1 MISFQNCAQKLD
13 SQNTTSSV
21 ASNLKLP
28 PVNSDELPMNKEFNI
43 DENNNPIVNEA
54 DGQSNVSNDVNIQIE
69 DREQERIKDINEAI
83 AACKKLAPVI
93 IVGDTDVT
101 EINPQNTIN
110 PKNTT
115 NPRAQIA
122 IVKKEISGLR
132 GDKVLSPA
140 DFYGDSEIKSISNSY
155 GRIILCNL
163 AVDEVYKT
171 GGKIIAVNS
180 SIKKVTSHFGT
191 IDLVDGSAV
200 IDASNVKIYRTS
212 EDAAL

>member
-28 PVNSDELPMNKEFNI
+28 PVNSDQLPMNTEFNI

-54 DGQSNVSNDVNIQIE
+54 DGQSNVSNDVSIQIE
-69 DREQERIKDINEAI
+69 DREQERIKDINEAV
-83 AACKKLAPVI
+83 AACKKLAPALV
-93 IVGDTDVT
+93 VDDTT
-101 EINPQNTIN
+101 EVNPQNTID
-110 PKNTT
+110 
-115 NPRAQIA
+115 PRAQIT
-122 IVKKEISGLR
+122 IVKKEIAGLR
-132 GDKVLSPA
+132 GDIILSPD
-140 DFYGDSEIKSISNSY
+140 DFYGDREIKSISNSY

-212 EDAAL
+212 ADAAL